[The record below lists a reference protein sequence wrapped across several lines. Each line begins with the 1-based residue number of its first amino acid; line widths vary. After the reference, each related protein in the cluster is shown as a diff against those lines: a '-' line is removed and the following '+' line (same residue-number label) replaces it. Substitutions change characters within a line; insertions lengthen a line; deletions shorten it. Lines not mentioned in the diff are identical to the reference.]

1 MKYNTTE
8 VNVKICKNLALDA
21 SASLLHK
28 VLEARGAL
36 EAMIKMGVY
45 PPGEYVISRK
55 GLKGNQ
61 AVNWSATGCWG
72 HTAKSAVTA
81 NALDGT
87 GLPGDLKFGRSH
99 HNLWVN
105 RVDKTAVFK
114 TTFTNKQTGEPNQ
127 RYYLALSTATHHMF
141 TSDG

>member
-1 MKYNTTE
+1 MKFHTKE

-21 SASLLHK
+21 SASMLCK

-61 AVNWSATGCWG
+61 AVNWSGTGCWG

-81 NALDGT
+81 NTLRQT
-87 GLPGDLKFGRSH
+87 GLPGDPKCTHDHL
-99 HNLWVN
+99 NLWVN
-105 RVDKTAVFK
+105 RTDKTAVFTSRNVNGK
-114 TTFTNKQTGEPNQ
+114 GEYNQ
-127 RYYLALSTATHHMF
+127 NYYSALSTATHELF
-141 TSDG
+141 TSEG